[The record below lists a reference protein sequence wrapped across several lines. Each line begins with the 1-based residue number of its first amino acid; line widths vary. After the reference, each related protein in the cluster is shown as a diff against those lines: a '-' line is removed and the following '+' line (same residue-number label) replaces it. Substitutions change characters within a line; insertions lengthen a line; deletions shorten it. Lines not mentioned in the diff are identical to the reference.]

1 MLHTNVAELL
11 LLFDTF
17 TRVWSSG
24 GQASVSLQT
33 KDGQVWAKL
42 DLQLGPADGHRP
54 GLPEAGGSP
63 GAEPVNHQEQLR
75 RDPHLHPQARRR
87 GPAARARDAR
97 RQQDWLQKRL
107 EPAQDLPES
116 RTDQEQIIPEQE
128 DQDILVTSAVS
139 NTETEMESSASDKN
153 TDVIPQLDGTAEA
166 VLSEKDDPLFN
177 EKKETEPVVF
187 KMLDNGY
194 AETRTISSGEKPP
207 ARVFHPELR
216 MGTNPKRTEWGDRVW
231 IEYVFEVDNV
241 QMEMYQVI

>member
-1 MLHTNVAELL
+1 MW
-11 LLFDTF
+11 
-17 TRVWSSG
+17 RSG
-24 GQASVSLQT
+24 GQANLSLQT
-33 KDGQVWAKL
+33 KDSQTWAKL
-42 DLQLGPADGHRP
+42 DLQLDPADGRRP
-54 GLPEAGGSP
+54 GPPEAGGRP
-63 GAEPVNHQEQLR
+63 EAGLWNHQEQ
-75 RDPHLHPQARRR
+75 PHRAPHPQARRR

-97 RQQDWLQKRL
+97 RRQDWLQKRL

-216 MGTNPKRTEWGDRVW
+216 MGTNPRRTEWGDRVW